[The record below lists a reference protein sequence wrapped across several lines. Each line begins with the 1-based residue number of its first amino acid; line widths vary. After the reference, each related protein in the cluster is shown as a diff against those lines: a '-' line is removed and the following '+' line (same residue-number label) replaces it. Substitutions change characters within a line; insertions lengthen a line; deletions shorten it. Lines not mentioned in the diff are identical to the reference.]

1 MNKVKDF
8 FKKIALFFKSLFVS
22 VNGKEPKLLTLL
34 KKIGK
39 FFKGLFVK
47 VDDKKP
53 GFARLYEKPCHKI
66 DSRKYYLYSG
76 GNFRRLYNYDYI
88 VVRNER
94 RYRRNRRIIDY
105 IYRSVLKR
113 NFGVYRY
120 KYR

>member
-22 VNGKEPKLLTLL
+22 VNGKEPKLLTAL

-53 GFARLYEKPCHKI
+53 L
-66 DSRKYYLYSG
+66 
-76 GNFRRLYNYDYI
+76 
-88 VVRNER
+88 
-94 RYRRNRRIIDY
+94 
-105 IYRSVLKR
+105 
-113 NFGVYRY
+113 
-120 KYR
+120 